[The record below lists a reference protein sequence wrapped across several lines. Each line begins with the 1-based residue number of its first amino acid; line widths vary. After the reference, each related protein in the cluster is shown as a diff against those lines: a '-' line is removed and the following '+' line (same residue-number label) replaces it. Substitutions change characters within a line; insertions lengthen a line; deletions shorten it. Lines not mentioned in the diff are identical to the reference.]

1 MSASVRAMPFEDF
14 KRNIIEATVRHEPA
28 KSEKSHFLF
37 VNAAPVDMAQAQA
50 IVRNLDESL
59 EWEMPV
65 YEPDA
70 KAEAIQNEIEPQLV
84 DCDALVVV
92 YGKAGVKWV
101 VSQLQQYRKL
111 APRRKKDPQLLAVV
125 SETKD
130 LALSI
135 PIKLRGMATFDIN
148 EAAKRI
154 KEAFKD

>member
-1 MSASVRAMPFEDF
+1 
-14 KRNIIEATVRHEPA
+14 
-28 KSEKSHFLF
+28 
-37 VNAAPVDMAQAQA
+37 
-50 IVRNLDESL
+50 
-59 EWEMPV
+59 
-65 YEPDA
+65 
-70 KAEAIQNEIEPQLV
+70 
-84 DCDALVVV
+84 
-92 YGKAGVKWV
+92 V
-101 VSQLQQYRKL
+101 VSRLQQYRKL

>member
-1 MSASVRAMPFEDF
+1 MPFEDF
-14 KRNIIEATVRHEPA
+14 KRNIIEEIAKPEHA

-37 VNAAPVDMAQAQA
+37 VNAAPVDIAQAQEL
-50 IVRNLDESL
+50 VHNLDDSL
-59 EWEMPV
+59 DWEMPV

-84 DCDALVVV
+84 DCDALVVI

-111 APRRKKDPQLLAVV
+111 APRRKKDPELLAVV
-125 SETKD
+125 GEKKD

-135 PIKLRGMATFDIN
+135 PIKLRGMSTFDIH

-154 KEAFKD
+154 KEAFKG